1 MFFFF
6 FLFFHP
12 VVRVR
17 FISLWLHQR
26 WVRSLW
32 CECVLHILGTPM
44 ALNISELSVHFFGF
58 NMKHLSCCWIF
69 LQLDIHLHDR
79 RKISG
84 QLEYPSQCRGFRFQN
99 ENLARYFKIPIK
111 IFDFTF
117 SVMSLI
123 WHMCKIVHFQL
134 PLHLNSYTFKI
145 NHH

>member
-6 FLFFHP
+6 FFS
-12 VVRVR
+12 
-17 FISLWLHQR
+17 FILW
-26 WVRSLW
+26 S
-32 CECVLHILGTPM
+32 ECDLSVCGFIRGEFGPCGVKYFLHILGTPM

-123 WHMCKIVHFQL
+123 
-134 PLHLNSYTFKI
+134 
-145 NHH
+145 